1 MLNLPN
7 KITLTRIFM
16 IPVFVLFFYLD
27 VMDGWNYLIAAIIFL
42 LAAATDALDGHIARS
57 RGLVTNLGKFLDP
70 IADKVLVSTA
80 LILLLT
86 RMEAFSAPFLLFA
99 GANAAVVSGAGYAM
113 PVVAGVCVAL
123 ILARELIVS
132 GFRMVAAGRGLVLAA
147 DKLGKVKTTG
157 QDAAI
162 AFLLVGMSFMD
173 VTAGQTFG
181 FVGLILFFAS
191 TVLTV
196 LSGVNYV
203 VKNRQ
208 VLVEE
213 KTADKDATQEAQG

>member
-1 MLNLPN
+1 
-7 KITLTRIFM
+7 M
-16 IPVFVLFFYLD
+16 IPVFVVFFYLD
-27 VMDGWNYLIAAIIFL
+27 VLDGWNYLIAAIIFL

-113 PVVAGVCVAL
+113 PLTAGICVAV

-196 LSGVNYV
+196 LSGVNYI

-213 KTADKDATQEAQG
+213 KVADKDATQEAQG

>member
-1 MLNLPN
+1 MNLPN

-16 IPVFVLFFYLD
+16 IPVFVVFFYLD
-27 VMDGWNYLIAAIIFL
+27 VLDGWNYLIAAIIFL

-113 PVVAGVCVAL
+113 PLTAGICVAV

-173 VTAGQTFG
+173 VAAGQTFG

-196 LSGVNYV
+196 LSGVNYI

-213 KTADKDATQEAQG
+213 KVADKDATQEAQG

>member
-1 MLNLPN
+1 MNLPN

-27 VMDGWNYLIAAIIFL
+27 VMDGWNYLVAAVIFV

-80 LILLLT
+80 FIVLLT
-86 RMEAFSAPFLLFA
+86 RSEVFSVPFALF
-99 GANAAVVSGAGYAM
+99 SGAAMEGALYAM
-113 PVVAGVCVAL
+113 PVAAGICVAL

-132 GFRMVAAGRGLVLAA
+132 GFRMVAAERSLVIAA
-147 DKLGKVKTTG
+147 DKLGKVKTTC
-157 QDAAI
+157 QDASI
-162 AFLLVGMSFMD
+162 ALLLAGMGFLSSA
-173 VTAGQTFG
+173 AGRVIALIG
-181 FVGLILFFAS
+181 IILFFVC

-196 LSGVNYV
+196 ISGVNYI

-208 VLVEE
+208 VFTEE
-213 KTADKDATQEAQG
+213 KGPEEAQG

>member
-1 MLNLPN
+1 MNLPN

-27 VMDGWNYLIAAIIFL
+27 VMNGWNYLVAAVIFV

-80 LILLLT
+80 FIVLLT
-86 RMEAFSAPFLLFA
+86 RSEVFSVPFALF
-99 GANAAVVSGAGYAM
+99 SGAAMEGALYAM
-113 PVVAGVCVAL
+113 PVAAGICVAL

-132 GFRMVAAGRGLVLAA
+132 GFRMVAAERSLVIAA
-147 DKLGKVKTTG
+147 DKLGKVKTTC
-157 QDAAI
+157 QDASI
-162 AFLLVGMSFMD
+162 ALLLAGMGFLSSA
-173 VTAGQTFG
+173 AGRVIALIG
-181 FVGLILFFAS
+181 IILFFVC

-196 LSGVNYV
+196 ISGVNYI

-208 VLVEE
+208 VFTEE
-213 KTADKDATQEAQG
+213 KKPEEAQG